1 MAIQV
6 GDKIPSVTLKHL
18 TDEGMQEVTTDEL
31 FGGKTVALFAVP
43 GAFTPTCSAKH
54 LPGYIEQA
62 DALKAKGVDAIVCL
76 AVNDPFVMKEWGKAS
91 DAGDKVFL
99 LPDGNGDLTRAIG
112 MEMDGTGYGL
122 GHRAKRFAAVVKDG
136 TVTHLA
142 EEPAG
147 GVTVSGAEAILEVL

>member
-1 MAIQV
+1 MTIKV
-6 GDKIPSVTLKHL
+6 GDSLPAIELH
-18 TDEGMQEVTTDEL
+18 EGNPGNRVDIAKL
-31 FGGKTVALFAVP
+31 FAGKKGVLFAVP